1 MFKNSLIFEQK
12 NLDFHGFS
20 ENSQISAD
28 SISMKTFSIS
38 KKNTI
43 YNTYVPRSVHC
54 AMFRG
59 AVGFLKIRFRSMKL
73 GEFPKFHFHHPTI
86 VFYLRILKESLRIK
100 KLKFSRKHLF
110 CTPKCS
116 RSLGN
121 LNATCFVSFQT
132 VYVRRR
138 PLTDE
143 ARPPQQPRGD
153 LRREGGRAQA
163 ETGNP

>member
-1 MFKNSLIFEQK
+1 MDFLPFYQWKINEKCSQK
-12 NLDFHGFS
+12 ILDFHGFS

-38 KKNTI
+38 KNVTI

-100 KLKFSRKHLF
+100 
-110 CTPKCS
+110 
-116 RSLGN
+116 N
-121 LNATCFVSFQT
+121 LNFPGNTCFALQSV
-132 VYVRRR
+132 
-138 PLTDE
+138 PG
-143 ARPPQQPRGD
+143 A
-153 LRREGGRAQA
+153 
-163 ETGNP
+163 